1 MDYVHE
7 GVPAA
12 VIYSMEGSKNGAG
25 ETAVFLMRKVPLEG
39 MELTDI
45 AYADGRLHV
54 QMRTEDMFRND
65 NHGFLR
71 LADENG
77 RGTDYVYH
85 VSYKEQ
91 EGDSFTRY
99 DEFVFAVAEEELAD
113 LNLSAHLWVTGNY
126 TEGPWE
132 VTFQLKGQ

>member
-1 MDYVHE
+1 ME
-7 GVPAA
+7 
-12 VIYSMEGSKNGAG
+12 VIPHDDIRVLPPAG
-25 ETAVFLMRKVPLEG
+25 ENTGTVIVAEEDGRKVPLEG

-71 LADENG
+71 LVDENG
-77 RGTDYVYH
+77 REIDYVYH
-85 VSYKEQ
+85 VSYQEQ

-113 LNLSAHLWVTGNY
+113 LNLSADLWVTGNY

-132 VTFQLKGQ
+132 VTFQLKSE